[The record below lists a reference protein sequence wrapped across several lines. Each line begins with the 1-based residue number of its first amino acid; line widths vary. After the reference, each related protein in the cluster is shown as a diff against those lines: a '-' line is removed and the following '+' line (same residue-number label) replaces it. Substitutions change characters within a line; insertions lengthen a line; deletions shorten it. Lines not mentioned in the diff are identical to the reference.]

1 MSSSCNDGIN
11 RKVKEEEKKVN
22 NKGMPS
28 YSSIAPSPAIVKI
41 ISFGILALN
50 PASQ

>member
-11 RKVKEEEKKVN
+11 RKAREEEKKVN

-28 YSSIAPSPAIVKI
+28 YSSIAPSLAIVKI
-41 ISFGILALN
+41 ISFRMLALT